1 MVNKIFSEIKTFLG
15 ISELDAVKAEEFSR
29 FFEKVPLSK
38 YLFPRTYDKDLDI
51 YIIEDPMSKPDY
63 LGFGFIL
70 YPKTVMG
77 ADTLK
82 FLETGIYQNPSVPN
96 DAILQWN
103 MWGGDFIDP
112 IVDNYVERKEKDKR
126 EIAAVYA
133 KFLKE
138 HKNSGFTL
146 DWRCPLRDIVVFL
159 TVKVP
164 FNLTNDD
171 IKNETQANAVVSL
184 KNQIFSTLNQA
195 NLLPE
200 PLDPESLI
208 FFYRMFFNPDH
219 NPHDPFI
226 YDENELIKRQAVLRD
241 TLITQP
247 HHGKYIKV
255 DNYFGRAL
263 TVKTFPQEVTS
274 FETID
279 FLGSTE
285 HLNRNQINTRFFYS
299 FILRKANDNEKT
311 QVSGKAEINMKQK
324 SLSALSRKLRDRQED
339 SVVYSRET
347 EAGQQVWKGFPIWYL
362 YDKDYKVLDDAV
374 STVKNTVAQK
384 AFELQ
389 EELVA
394 MPFFL
399 ASTPFNASKI
409 LTDFAPR
416 RAYTMFS
423 YNAANLTPLQSD
435 WKGSGTPV
443 IPLISRRGQLMFIDL
458 WDTNGGMNAS
468 VVGPMGQGK
477 SFFVNHIIFNYI
489 TLPQSLIRVID
500 VGASY
505 LGIAKLFGGDFIEP
519 DFSHPI
525 CVNPFSNVADL
536 NQEISQLVGIVD
548 RMIKPTS
555 ACTDTERGLIQ
566 LAIRNSFEKYGNDTN
581 ITLVRDEI
589 LQIAKD
595 AQDTEFKKL
604 AEYNLLPWAK
614 GGQYEKFFDGKS
626 EIDFTNRLI
635 VFELGK
641 IKEDTTLTNIL
652 LMTIFHHINKE
663 IYYGDRSDRT
673 IKKLVIW
680 DEAWRFTSNNLVLPF
695 IEMGSR
701 EYRKFGGSLVF
712 ITQSISDLQK
722 NDTTKTIKRN
732 SEYLF
737 VFYQKPEEWERIV
750 KDDELYISEYE
761 KNLYRDT
768 LHTVKGAYSEVL
780 VISSRGKGIGRLL
793 MPPELYWLYTTDAA
807 EVGIRQR
814 FIDEENGDVLKAVQR
829 CIEYSKKRR

>member
-1 MVNKIFSEIKTFLG
+1 M
-15 ISELDAVKAEEFSR
+15 
-29 FFEKVPLSK
+29 
-38 YLFPRTYDKDLDI
+38 
-51 YIIEDPMSKPDY
+51 
-63 LGFGFIL
+63 
-70 YPKTVMG
+70 
-77 ADTLK
+77 
-82 FLETGIYQNPSVPN
+82 Q
-96 DAILQWN
+96 
-103 MWGGDFIDP
+103 
-112 IVDNYVERKEKDKR
+112 
-126 EIAAVYA
+126 EIAGVYA
-133 KFLKE
+133 KFLME
-138 HKNSGFTL
+138 HKSKGFTL
-146 DWRCPLRDIVVFL
+146 DWQSPVRDVMVFL
-159 TVKVP
+159 TVKIP

-171 IKNETQANAVVSL
+171 FKNESQVNAAVSL

-208 FFYRMFFNPDH
+208 FFYRMFFNPNH

-226 YDENELIKRQAVLRD
+226 YDENELIKRQAILRD

-247 HHGKYIKV
+247 HHGKYIKI
-255 DNYFGRAL
+255 DDYYGRAL

-274 FETID
+274 FDTID

-285 HLNRNQINTRFFYS
+285 HLNRNQINSNFFYS
-299 FILRKANDNEKT
+299 FIVRKDTDEEKSA
-311 QVSGKAEINMKQK
+311 VAKKCEINMKQK

-339 SVVYSRET
+339 SVMYSKET
-347 EAGQQVWKGFPIWYL
+347 EDGQQVWKGFPIWYL
-362 YDKDYKVLDDAV
+362 YDKNYKFLDDVV
-374 STVKNTVAQK
+374 STVKNTVSQK
-384 AFELQ
+384 GFELQ
-389 EELVA
+389 EELVV

-399 ASTPFNASKI
+399 ASTPFNDSKV
-409 LTDFAPR
+409 LTEFAPR
-416 RAYTMFS
+416 RAYTMLS

-443 IPLISRRGQLMFIDL
+443 IPLISRRGQIMFLDL

-468 VVGPMGQGK
+468 IVGPMGQGK
-477 SFFVNHIIFNYI
+477 SFFVNHIIFNYR
-489 TLPQSLIRVID
+489 TLPNTLIRVID

-505 LGIAKLFGGDFIEP
+505 LGIAELFGGDFIEP
-519 DFSHPI
+519 DFNHPI
-525 CVNPFSNVADL
+525 CVNPFSDVVNL

-548 RMIKPTS
+548 RMIKPSS

-566 LAIRNSFEKYGNDTN
+566 LAIRNCFDKYGNNTN
-581 ITLVRDEI
+581 ITLIRDEI
-589 LQIAKD
+589 LQISKNTD
-595 AQDTEFKKL
+595 DVEFKKL
-604 AEYNLLPWAK
+604 ADYNLLPWAK

-641 IKEDTTLTNIL
+641 IKEDTTLTNIF

-680 DEAWRFTSNNLVLPF
+680 DEAWRFTNNNLVLPF

-701 EYRKFGGSLVF
+701 EYRKFGGSLIF

-737 VFYQKPEEWERIV
+737 VFYQKPEEWERIA

-780 VISSRGKGIGRLL
+780 VIGSRGKGIGRLL
-793 MPPELYWLYTTDAA
+793 MPPDLYWLYTTDAA
-807 EVGIRQR
+807 EVGMRQR

-829 CIEYSKKRR
+829 CIEYKKNH

>member
-1 MVNKIFSEIKTFLG
+1 
-15 ISELDAVKAEEFSR
+15 
-29 FFEKVPLSK
+29 
-38 YLFPRTYDKDLDI
+38 
-51 YIIEDPMSKPDY
+51 
-63 LGFGFIL
+63 
-70 YPKTVMG
+70 
-77 ADTLK
+77 
-82 FLETGIYQNPSVPN
+82 
-96 DAILQWN
+96 
-103 MWGGDFIDP
+103 
-112 IVDNYVERKEKDKR
+112 
-126 EIAAVYA
+126 
-133 KFLKE
+133 
-138 HKNSGFTL
+138 
-146 DWRCPLRDIVVFL
+146 
-159 TVKVP
+159 
-164 FNLTNDD
+164 
-171 IKNETQANAVVSL
+171 
-184 KNQIFSTLNQA
+184 
-195 NLLPE
+195 
-200 PLDPESLI
+200 
-208 FFYRMFFNPDH
+208 
-219 NPHDPFI
+219 
-226 YDENELIKRQAVLRD
+226 
-241 TLITQP
+241 
-247 HHGKYIKV
+247 
-255 DNYFGRAL
+255 
-263 TVKTFPQEVTS
+263 
-274 FETID
+274 
-279 FLGSTE
+279 
-285 HLNRNQINTRFFYS
+285 
-299 FILRKANDNEKT
+299 
-311 QVSGKAEINMKQK
+311 
-324 SLSALSRKLRDRQED
+324 
-339 SVVYSRET
+339 
-347 EAGQQVWKGFPIWYL
+347 
-362 YDKDYKVLDDAV
+362 
-374 STVKNTVAQK
+374 
-384 AFELQ
+384 
-389 EELVA
+389 
-394 MPFFL
+394 
-399 ASTPFNASKI
+399 
-409 LTDFAPR
+409 
-416 RAYTMFS
+416 
-423 YNAANLTPLQSD
+423 LQSD

-489 TLPQSLIRVID
+489 TLPKSIIRVID

-525 CVNPFSNVADL
+525 CVNPFSNVVDL

-581 ITLVRDEI
+581 ITIVRDEI

-595 AQDTEFKKL
+595 AQDIEFKKL
-604 AEYNLLPWAK
+604 ADYNLLPWAK

-680 DEAWRFTSNNLVLPF
+680 DEAWRFTSNELVLPF

-712 ITQSISDLQK
+712 ITQSVSDLQK

-829 CIEYSKKRR
+829 CIEYKKNH